1 MWTFHELIH
10 AAPRSKQADD
20 LLAARA
26 LHEAAI
32 LVGIPS
38 EPIGPGT
45 NLFDKF
51 NDRRKCVRECV
62 QPRFQQRLFR
72 VSF

>member
-38 EPIGPGT
+38 EPIGGPIFSTSSTTAGSVCGNVC
-45 NLFDKF
+45 NLDSNKGY
-51 NDRRKCVRECV
+51 
-62 QPRFQQRLFR
+62 
-72 VSF
+72 SA